1 MTTRVRLG
9 ELVAV
14 RLVALFLLSPFFNFI
29 GITRYKLFP
38 SRPPDLKF
46 LAKQGIKNETER
58 SRTLAAGFLAM
69 SVEDAVVRLKQ
80 LVTTHP
86 ELQGVALNLLSV
98 QHKAAVDR
106 LLQEPLASITQ
117 ALKSASALVFWM
129 HSNGMPPTQEA
140 TTRML
145 DSAGAVV
152 RSAGRERWQAAAAAA
167 AAAEA
172 ASTAAVKG
180 VEELLSKARKEL
192 RAAEERATTAEERAR
207 SCSMDLL
214 QHEVAVM
221 VVEAR
226 FEAAE

>member
-1 MTTRVRLG
+1 
-9 ELVAV
+9 
-14 RLVALFLLSPFFNFI
+14 
-29 GITRYKLFP
+29 
-38 SRPPDLKF
+38 
-46 LAKQGIKNETER
+46 
-58 SRTLAAGFLAM
+58 M

-106 LLQEPLASITQ
+106 LLQEPLVSITQ

-172 ASTAAVKG
+172 ASTAAVK
-180 VEELLSKARKEL
+180 VLLCVTLVPCAVCSLPTYNMRTWGKEKNGKRVYGRMRMHECYL
-192 RAAEERATTAEERAR
+192 Y
-207 SCSMDLL
+207 LL
-214 QHEVAVM
+214 WRRCTHG
-221 VVEAR
+221 
-226 FEAAE
+226 FLY